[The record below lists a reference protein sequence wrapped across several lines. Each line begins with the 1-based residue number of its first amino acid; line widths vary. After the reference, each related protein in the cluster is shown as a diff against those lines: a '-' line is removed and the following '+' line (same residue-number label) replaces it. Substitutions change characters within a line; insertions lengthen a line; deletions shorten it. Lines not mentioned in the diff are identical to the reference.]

1 MNEPRLDPAWSALHL
16 RKARGE
22 SLTDE
27 ERAVYEAGLRELEAG
42 ESYPRDL
49 EELRRLRAEL
59 TRLKVENA
67 ELEARSAALDR
78 QIAALEAN
86 LDPRV
91 RELLGDEVVQLSEDA
106 VREVDQWE
114 RQE

>member
-42 ESYPRDL
+42 ESYPGDL

-59 TRLKVENA
+59 QRLRAEHA
-67 ELEARSAALDR
+67 ELEAQRAAFD
-78 QIAALEAN
+78 QEIARLEAN
-86 LDPRV
+86 LSR
-91 RELLGDEVVQLSEDA
+91 RAKELLGVED
-106 VREVDQWE
+106 
-114 RQE
+114 